1 MANDNLGI
9 TEKEDLQI
17 EALSLGG
24 TPEEVASLS
33 RQSVEDIPQSFSTQS
48 EFDPDFEQSLPSES
62 EFQEVLPRKAP
73 RESAHASMNAALAN
87 SEDIMAD
94 YMSMYSQ
101 LTSLG
106 TSSIEE
112 SIQSKVDNDKRRELT
127 DFIQE
132 TAEEGDV
139 NGTEALLAASPALL
153 EEQTDLEVAGLTNAA
168 ESFTEA
174 SREAPRVED
183 HRREFLGTL
192 LQGREQ
198 KKRWNQI
205 IDEEVSRSTTVN
217 EATGAASF
225 LADVAE
231 STLLGEQALSL
242 SKVAKDILGERYIF
256 ETGTMLRDL
265 ARKVRNLPAEEQ
277 EGEVERI
284 VDSFAKHAGVVKDN
298 DVVRVFALEQFREFL
313 NTPGGDREFERYFA
327 NVIGYMDIAGLGEAG
342 RMLSKLGKILGSSSG
357 LMKTTTV
364 AKDLQRANPDLDA
377 VLKATA
383 LQVDGAAEKLGTT
396 KAETLI
402 RSLPGSNFD
411 ESIILEGAPNSLVE
425 KIKKI
430 QTKAEEAKVFT
441 DNTFLFSDEAYKV
454 KQTKTMDILTNE
466 EVQAVSKPA
475 FSSVRRDPD
484 GNNLKVSAVYGDETD
499 LPLNFN
505 KANKIKELLNKGF
518 TEEGITGANPTILTR
533 DPVSGTWEPF
543 EGSGISIFENNEYL
557 VKVDF
562 KSKMTQQDIVP
573 GEVLGGGSTKGVGSI
588 VGTKFAGAFINPQS
602 YIDNSV
608 IGAARVA
615 EDSKGLK
622 VHELKS
628 IAKSFLNLNYFGK
641 KRVANLLE
649 IGEKDQKVL
658 KYSEL
663 EGRYSLKEIEA
674 YYSARYLND
683 TVYSI
688 KNAEMKAKL
697 DADGFK
703 GLTIDLGDGTL
714 FQNAVKLVDDAEVLR
729 DTKVILDPY
738 TGNKIPVDQVTLNS
752 LRESGVTVGRLL
764 RKNDRGNESF
774 SFVAISD
781 ADTHALPN
789 NIFPYREGYNFRINN
804 NPYFIDQAA
813 NKVID
818 GVATRKAST
827 IGVADSARQARET
840 VDKLRAQFPD
850 DDFSFRF
857 DRNISPGRSVFDQDA
872 DTLDGSGLQYWF
884 SKRGDRLTDIDGKLS
899 TVEDP
904 ISAMNRMISATANV
918 GTHGEMLE
926 TLVSTHKAK
935 YGKLKVDDID
945 IWSWDQNKGDWHF
958 DKSLAKTSNDEAVT
972 AAVNEYEYL
981 ETLKYMPTEL
991 DIRWGRLLEGIDAMM
1006 GSAPNILSRAS
1017 SATVKKAIKI
1027 TPDRVARG
1035 TAFAMTIPLRPARHI
1050 LLQSTTGLSLNGI
1063 DPAITV
1069 KSFKDTNL
1077 LLTSM
1082 ATWQNPTLWK
1092 ITLKSA
1098 KLFGHSEKE
1107 WTDIF
1112 TSFRKSGKAYSIDSN
1127 VAIGEAN
1134 FSWSRSMPN
1143 TVAGAAG
1150 QVALNIIKSPVTIGK
1165 AIGFD
1170 TGELANQGFTW
1181 LFALKQWQ
1189 KANPGKA
1196 FTTQKT
1202 LDEITSKARNLS
1214 VDMTK
1219 TDAFSY
1225 QKGLFASATQFMSI
1239 NHKMALNIL
1248 GKNPLIQ
1255 GNPLDI
1261 RTVRGRYIAG
1271 MLAMY
1276 GTAGLGLQ
1284 QFYDSWSKSL
1294 DVEIPTTLDDVM
1306 YGGLTTALMNTS
1318 LDLAFGEEI
1327 GTNRTAFADS
1337 FSPASG
1343 VSTFAY
1349 DLVEQFVEGNF
1360 VEAFLGAS
1368 GPTFGNIKEAAQF
1381 TTDMW
1386 GRDDLD
1392 TPLKVIKSFQT
1403 ATREFGGFS
1412 DYYKLN
1418 LALSYNEKM
1427 NTLNMFGSNGRPSME
1442 ANSWGEIWGKALLGL
1457 NTRGEKELF
1466 EKHLKLYQDVRDSGK
1481 LKEGFISKDAKH
1493 LSRYFYDEWGKSH
1506 NFIDFAEKTKA
1517 IAFSLHKGDKSYGL
1531 AVWNEA
1537 KKNFSTDP
1545 RFPEFVAAIAK
1556 EYAIADKDAPL
1567 REMINATR
1575 NSDGMTD
1582 NDKDKLIK
1590 AIEALQSSSE
1600 SSRRLI
1606 NENF

>member
-1 MANDNLGI
+1 MAVDNLGI

-33 RQSVEDIPQSFSTQS
+33 RQPIGGIPQKFSTQS
-48 EFDPDFEQSLPSES
+48 EFDPDFEQSLPSQS
-62 EFQEVLPRKAP
+62 EFQEVLPRKSAREAA
-73 RESAHASMNAALAN
+73 RESLNASLAN
-87 SEDIMAD
+87 SQDIMAD
-94 YMSMYSQ
+94 YMSAYSQ
-101 LTSLG
+101 LTSTG
-106 TSSIEE
+106 TSSTLEA
-112 SIQSKVDNDKRRELT
+112 IQSSVDDNKKRELAG
-127 DFIQE
+127 FIQD
-132 TAEEGDV
+132 AAQEGDV
-139 NGTEALLAASPALL
+139 EGTEALLQASPKLL
-153 EEQTDLEVAGLTNAA
+153 EEETDLHVAGLTNAA

-174 SREAPRVED
+174 SREVPRVEE
-183 HRREFLGTL
+183 HRREFLKTL
-192 LQGREQ
+192 LEGREQ
-198 KKRWNQI
+198 KKKWNQI
-205 IDEEVSRSTTVN
+205 IDAGVRDLDPVGD
-217 EATGAASF
+217 ATGAASF
-225 LADVAE
+225 LADIAE

-242 SKVAKDILGERYIF
+242 SKVARDILGERYLF

-265 ARKVRNLPAEEQ
+265 SRKVRNLPVEEQ
-277 EGEVERI
+277 EGEVKRI
-284 VDSFAKHAGVVKDN
+284 VDSFIEHSGVVKDN

-313 NTPGGDREFERYFA
+313 HTPGGDREFERYFA
-327 NVIGYMDIAGLGEAG
+327 NVVGYMDIAGLGEAG
-342 RMLSKLGKILGSSSG
+342 RLLGKLGKVLKSTSGLSKLN
-357 LMKTTTV
+357 TV
-364 AKDLQRANPDLDA
+364 TGDLQRANPDLDA
-377 VLKATA
+377 VLGATA

-396 KAETLI
+396 KAEALI
-402 RSLPGSNFD
+402 RSTPGSTFD
-411 ESIILEGAPNSLVE
+411 EGIILEGAPNSLVE

-430 QTKAEEAKVFT
+430 QTKAEEARVFT
-441 DNTFLFSDEAYKV
+441 DNTFLYSNEAYRV
-454 KQTKTMDILTNE
+454 KQTKVMDVLANDEI
-466 EVQAVSKPA
+466 QAVSKPSY
-475 FSSVRRDPD
+475 SSVRRDPD

-499 LPLNFN
+499 LPLTFA
-505 KANKIKELLNKGF
+505 KANKIKELLGKGF
-518 TEEGITGANPTILTR
+518 AEEGVTGANPTILTR
-533 DPVSGTWEPF
+533 DTVSGTWEPLD
-543 EGSGISIFENNEYL
+543 GSSVSIFENNEYL

-562 KSKMTQQDIVP
+562 KSKMTHQDIVP
-573 GEVLGGGSTKGVGSI
+573 GQLLGEGTTKGVGNV

-622 VHELKS
+622 SHQLRS
-628 IAKSFLNLNYFGK
+628 IAKSFLNLNFFGK

-658 KYSEL
+658 RYSEL

-683 TVYSI
+683 TVYNI

-697 DADGFK
+697 DAEGYR
-703 GLTIDLGDGTL
+703 GLTIDLGDGNT
-714 FQNAVKLVDDAEVLR
+714 FQNAMKVVDDVEVLR

-752 LRESGVTVGRLL
+752 LRESGVTVGKLL
-764 RKNDRGNESF
+764 RKNDRGAESF
-774 SFVAISD
+774 SFVAVSD
-781 ADTHALPN
+781 ADTHALPKN
-789 NIFPYREGYNFRINN
+789 VYPYKEGYNFRINN
-804 NPYFIDQAA
+804 NPYFIDSTA

-827 IGVADSARQARET
+827 VGVANSARQARET
-840 VDKLRAQFPD
+840 VENLKRQFPD

-857 DRNISPGRSVFDQDA
+857 DRNISPGRSVFDQDSDA
-872 DTLDGSGLQYWF
+872 LDGSGLQYWF

-904 ISAMNRMISATANV
+904 VAAMNRMISATANV

-926 TLVSTHKAK
+926 TLVATHKAK
-935 YGKLKVDDID
+935 YGKLKVDDQD
-945 IWSWDQNKGDWHF
+945 LWSWDQNKRDWHF
-958 DKSLAKTSNDEAVT
+958 NKNLAKTSNDPGVT
-972 AAVNEYEYL
+972 AAVNEFEYL
-981 ETLKYMPTEL
+981 ETLKFMPTEL

-1006 GSAPNILSRAS
+1006 GSAPNIMSRAS
-1017 SATVKKAIKI
+1017 SAVVKKAIKV

-1035 TAFAMTIPLRPARHI
+1035 TAFAMTIPLRPVRHL
-1050 LLQSTTGLSLNGI
+1050 LLQSTTGLSLMGI
-1063 DPAITV
+1063 NPAITV
-1069 KSFKDTNL
+1069 KSFRDTSL
-1077 LLTSM
+1077 MMMSLS
-1082 ATWQNPTLWK
+1082 TWQNPTLWK
-1092 ITLKSA
+1092 STLKSA

-1112 TSFRKSGKAYSIDSN
+1112 TAFRKSGKAYSIDSN

-1134 FSWSRSMPN
+1134 FSWSRSMPD
-1143 TVAGAAG
+1143 TVAGAVG
-1150 QVALNIIKSPVTIGK
+1150 QAALNVIKSPVTVGK
-1165 AIGFD
+1165 AVGFD
-1170 TGELANQGFTW
+1170 TGELANQSLTW

-1196 FTTQKT
+1196 FTSQTV
-1202 LDEITSKARNLS
+1202 LDEITSTGRNLS

-1294 DVEIPTTLDDVM
+1294 DVEIPSTIDDVL
-1306 YGGLTTALMNTS
+1306 YGGFTTAIMNTS

-1349 DLVEQFVEGNF
+1349 DLTEQFIEGNF

-1392 TPLKVIKSFQT
+1392 TPLKVIKSFQM

-1418 LALSYNEKM
+1418 LAISYNEKM
-1427 NTLNMFGSNGRPSME
+1427 NTLNLFGSNGRPSME
-1442 ANSWGEIWGKALLGL
+1442 ANSWGEIWSKALLGL

-1466 EKHLKLYQDVRDSGK
+1466 EKHLKMYQDVRDSGK

-1537 KKNFSTDP
+1537 KKNFSVDP
-1545 RFPEFVAAIAK
+1545 RFPEFVASIAK

-1567 REMINATR
+1567 REMINAAR

-1582 NDKDKLIK
+1582 SDKDKLIK
-1590 AIEALQSSSE
+1590 AIEALQTSSE
-1600 SSRRLI
+1600 NSRRLI